1 MGLFNYGGLF
11 AIQTLWAGPWMIRV
25 SGYTPEESAQGL
37 FTIYCFMLLSF
48 LIWGYFIPKISK
60 NVLDAIKLLK
70 FGAPLNLIV
79 LAIIIFLG
87 PDAGKFHWSLF
98 VVASIFLSLSQ
109 PAVGMAFSLNN
120 AGKALTSFNLLLF
133 IGAFFIQWI
142 IGIIIDIGI
151 NFNFSEITS
160 FKLAMIFVLVSSFFS
175 YLYFLVKNS
184 NSN

>member
-1 MGLFNYGGLF
+1 MG
-11 AIQTLWAGPWMIRV
+11 
-25 SGYTPEESAQGL
+25 
-37 FTIYCFMLLSF
+37 C
-48 LIWGYFIPKISK
+48 
-60 NVLDAIKLLK
+60 
-70 FGAPLNLIV
+70 
-79 LAIIIFLG
+79 
-87 PDAGKFHWSLF
+87 
-98 VVASIFLSLSQ
+98 
-109 PAVGMAFSLNN
+109 MAFSLNN